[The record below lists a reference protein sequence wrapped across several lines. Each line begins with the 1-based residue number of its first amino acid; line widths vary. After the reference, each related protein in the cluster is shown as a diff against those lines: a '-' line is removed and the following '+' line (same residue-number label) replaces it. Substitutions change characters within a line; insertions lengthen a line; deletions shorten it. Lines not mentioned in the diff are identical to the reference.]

1 MEAIKLYE
9 NISNHMKRVRGI
21 TLKSLEKIPEDL
33 ADHIPNTYKNNIRW
47 NFGHIIVVQE
57 KLVFGVMNEKLQIPT
72 TFIEYFKPGTSPND
86 WNGTPPSFN
95 ELAKELTLQ
104 IDRIDNYAPYHLDEA
119 LPTPFINSS
128 KMQFDTFSE
137 TLLFSFYHEAL
148 HMETIKRI
156 YRLVK

>member
-1 MEAIKLYE
+1 MEEIKLYE
-9 NISNHMKRVRGI
+9 NISKHMKRVRGI

-33 ADHIPNTYKNNIRW
+33 ADLIPNTYKNNIRW

-104 IDRIDNYAPYHLDEA
+104 IDRIDNYAPYYLDEA